1 MGQLAAL
8 VRQASLLELTAYSI
22 VDDNDS
28 LVAPAFSF
36 QLVAQLIGTSC
47 IRAATLARGFV
58 HELSVR
64 PCRYELRLKALASS
78 ITYAVCLSVPM
89 LRS

>member
-28 LVAPAFSF
+28 LMAPAFSF

-47 IRAATLARGFV
+47 IRPATLARGFV
-58 HELSVR
+58 HELSDR
-64 PCRYELRLKALASS
+64 HCRYKATTQSS
-78 ITYAVCLSVPM
+78 SV
-89 LRS
+89 

>member
-28 LVAPAFSF
+28 LMAPTFSF

-47 IRAATLARGFV
+47 IRPATLARGFV

-64 PCRYELRLKALASS
+64 PCRYELRLKAVSTPPTL
-78 ITYAVCLSVPM
+78 
-89 LRS
+89 

>member
-8 VRQASLLELTAYSI
+8 VRQASLLELASDAI

-28 LVAPAFSF
+28 LMAPGFSF
-36 QLVAQLIGTSC
+36 QLAAQLIGTSC
-47 IRAATLARGFV
+47 IRPATLARGFV

-64 PCRYELRLKALASS
+64 PCQYKLRLKAVSTPPKL
-78 ITYAVCLSVPM
+78 
-89 LRS
+89 